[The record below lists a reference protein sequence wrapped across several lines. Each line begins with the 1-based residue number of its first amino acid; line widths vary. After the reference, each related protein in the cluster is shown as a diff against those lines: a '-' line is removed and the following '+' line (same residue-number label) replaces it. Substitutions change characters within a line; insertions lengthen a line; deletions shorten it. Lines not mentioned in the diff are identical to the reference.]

1 MLINIVN
8 CTVKNNMYLVE
19 DDIKINVRISDFKTP
34 SCSAIVYFIKG
45 MRRAALHDPLPI
57 CLSKSI
63 SYPIAR

>member
-19 DDIKINVRISDFKTP
+19 DDIKIKVRISDFKTP

-45 MRRAALHDPLPI
+45 MRKAALHD
-57 CLSKSI
+57 
-63 SYPIAR
+63 